1 MLCCAWTI
9 QAQHLSFHNISSNSQ
24 LPSGETRKLCQDSD
38 GYLWIPTSNGLARY
52 DGYDFLFVKTDKS
65 TRQQVLS
72 GYVNLVSEDSS
83 GNLWIGTNNG
93 LFLMDKETGNISKK
107 LTPVMDNSHIEAVL
121 PAKDGT
127 VWVATNRGLFA
138 KLPNSEDFAYCT
150 EEEWGITPT
159 DMKTLAMDNAG
170 YLWIGTWS
178 EGLLRYDVRGRKVVR
193 FKSVPEL
200 KSPHTLFFDRDRN
213 LWAGTWGSGLLRLDN
228 LYSSSGPNITVY
240 RKGKSET
247 SLLDDI
253 IYCINQDPATGDLWI
268 GSRSGLSILH
278 NKDLLNPDARFEN
291 YSPSQPGRDLPFN
304 EINSI
309 IPTRDHYMWLS
320 SGGGGVF
327 CTDTRS
333 REIEGNG
340 LNSIRKDY
348 GTSSVRALSHSS
360 DGIFRLSITGY
371 GLFEY
376 DLEKDRYTKFQTK
389 YIQDFIEVGEG
400 QVLAGSETGIMVCR
414 KGQVPRK
421 IAVSGFTDPFITRF
435 HRDIDGQLWVGTRE
449 NFGILTEDRR
459 YICINRM
466 LKNPADSIPPCLIC
480 DLASEKNGSI
490 WAATSDN
497 GIFHYTQ
504 TVEGY
509 ECRHF
514 EMPLTYG
521 AICLWSD
528 SSKCIWVGSEN
539 GLYIIKDDVLQMV
552 KPGDALL
559 SNGTVVTNIRE
570 DRNGHLWIATNK
582 GLIQMNRDKDGNP
595 DRISLYTS
603 SDGLM
608 DNYIPRNTIEELEDG
623 SFLVGSAHGI
633 SVVPL
638 FPPIAGQDGEEE
650 GTVAITD
657 FKVFDKSIRGF
668 EAKEKMGIS
677 RLSIDRSDSFTLKH
691 SQNNFTIEFARINFR
706 HSGSTRYAYMLEGY
720 DSDWISTDASHR
732 NAYYNNLK
740 PGNYTFLVK
749 ASKSN
754 GLWTAPRTIRIRVKP
769 APWASW
775 WVKCIY
781 VFIIA
786 LMVAIFLK
794 IGRNRM
800 QMQKKMEVIEINRRK
815 SEELNHS
822 KLQFFTNI
830 THELMTPLTI
840 IIAAVEE
847 LKTENPGVRQYDFIS
862 ENAMR
867 LMRLIQQILE
877 FRKAESGNLK
887 LKVVYGDITS
897 FVKNCV
903 MAFEP
908 LSQQKQIEYK
918 FESLGKT
925 PIEGWF
931 DTDKL
936 DKILYNLLSN
946 ATKYNHPGGS
956 VTVSMDLDIHGRNLV
971 LKVADTGDGMGEE
984 QLNHLFQRFYDG
996 DYRKH
1001 NTTGTGIGLSLVKNL
1016 VDLHHG
1022 QISVESHKGEGT
1034 TFTVLIPVHQD
1045 CYTAAERES
1054 FLDVTPESTEKKIP
1068 HQHNEENTTVM
1079 VVEDNR
1085 DLLVLLEEH
1094 LAKEYNVIAVGSAE
1108 EAKVQ
1113 LKENK
1118 GVKIIL
1124 SDIMMPGMNGYD
1136 FCAWIKE
1143 NIEYCHIP
1151 VVLITSKQTS
1161 ADKITGYEVGADAY
1175 LTKPFD
1181 VNVLDAIIC
1190 GLLRK
1195 VEKAGAD
1202 YRKQLVFNPG
1212 ELNYTTM
1219 DEKFLQQAV
1228 DYVNQHLGDFDFSLS
1243 DFTKA
1248 MNMSKSTL
1256 AEKMKTLTG
1265 MTPSGF
1271 VNNIRL
1277 NAASKIIQ
1285 QTDGKIRVSEVA
1297 YAVGFNDPKYFSSLF
1312 KKKFGVNP
1320 GDYCRNANQM
1330 Q

>member
-1 MLCCAWTI
+1 M
-9 QAQHLSFHNISSNSQ
+9 
-24 LPSGETRKLCQDSD
+24 
-38 GYLWIPTSNGLARY
+38 
-52 DGYDFLFVKTDKS
+52 
-65 TRQQVLS
+65 
-72 GYVNLVSEDSS
+72 
-83 GNLWIGTNNG
+83 
-93 LFLMDKETGNISKK
+93 
-107 LTPVMDNSHIEAVL
+107 
-121 PAKDGT
+121 
-127 VWVATNRGLFA
+127 
-138 KLPNSEDFAYCT
+138 
-150 EEEWGITPT
+150 
-159 DMKTLAMDNAG
+159 
-170 YLWIGTWS
+170 
-178 EGLLRYDVRGRKVVR
+178 
-193 FKSVPEL
+193 
-200 KSPHTLFFDRDRN
+200 
-213 LWAGTWGSGLLRLDN
+213 
-228 LYSSSGPNITVY
+228 
-240 RKGKSET
+240 
-247 SLLDDI
+247 
-253 IYCINQDPATGDLWI
+253 
-268 GSRSGLSILH
+268 
-278 NKDLLNPDARFEN
+278 
-291 YSPSQPGRDLPFN
+291 
-304 EINSI
+304 
-309 IPTRDHYMWLS
+309 
-320 SGGGGVF
+320 
-327 CTDTRS
+327 
-333 REIEGNG
+333 
-340 LNSIRKDY
+340 
-348 GTSSVRALSHSS
+348 RALSHSS
-360 DGIFRLSITGY
+360 DGILRLSIAGY

-400 QVLAGSETGIMVCR
+400 QVLAGSETGILVCS

-421 IAVSGFTDPFITRF
+421 IAVTGFTDPFITRF
-435 HRDIDGQLWVGTRE
+435 HKDMDGRLWVGTRE

-459 YICINRM
+459 YININGM

-480 DLASEKNGSI
+480 DLTSEKSGSI

-497 GIFHYTQ
+497 GIFHFTL
-504 TVEGY
+504 TEKLY
-509 ECRHF
+509 ECSHID
-514 EMPLTYG
+514 MPLTDG
-521 AICLWSD
+521 ALCLWSD
-528 SSKCIWVGSEN
+528 SAQRIWVGTEN
-539 GLYIIKDDVLQMV
+539 GLFIIKDNVLQMV
-552 KPGDALL
+552 KPVDALL

-570 DRNGHLWIATNK
+570 DRNGNLWIATNK
-582 GLIQMNRDKDGNP
+582 GLIQMSLDKEGHP
-595 DRISLYTS
+595 DKISLITS
-603 SDGLM
+603 TDGLM

-633 SVVPL
+633 STVPL
-638 FPPIAGQDGEEE
+638 FPSLNGQNEDGEDIL
-650 GTVAITD
+650 TITD
-657 FKVFDKSIRGF
+657 FKIFDKSLRTLPPPD
-668 EAKEKMGIS
+668 KQDVS
-677 RLSIDRSDSFTLKH
+677 RYAIDRSSDFVLKH
-691 SQNNFTIEFARINFR
+691 SQNNFTIEFAKINFR

-720 DSDWISTDASHR
+720 DQDWISTDASHR

-740 PGNYTFLVK
+740 PGKYRFFVK
-749 ASKSN
+749 ASKPN
-754 GLWTAPRTIRIRVKP
+754 GEWTVPKIIQISVNP

-775 WVKCIY
+775 WAKCIY
-781 VFIIA
+781 AVIVVFIAAVI
-786 LMVAIFLK
+786 LK
-794 IGRNRM
+794 ISRNRM
-800 QMQKKMEVIEINRRK
+800 QMQKKMEVFEINRKK
-815 SEELNHS
+815 SEELNHN

-840 IIAAVEE
+840 IITAVEE
-847 LKTENPGVRQYDFIS
+847 LKTENPGVRQYEFIS

-908 LSQQKQIEYK
+908 LSQKKQIEYK
-918 FESLGKT
+918 FESLGKKN
-925 PIEGWF
+925 IEGWF

-956 VTVSMDLDIHGRNLV
+956 VTVSTDLDIQGRNLV
-971 LKVADTGDGMGEE
+971 LKVSDTGDGMSEE
-984 QLNHLFQRFYDG
+984 QLDHLFQRFYDG

-1022 QISVESHKGEGT
+1022 QISVESRKGEGT
-1034 TFTVLIPVHQD
+1034 TFTVLIPVHQN
-1045 CYTAAERES
+1045 CYTAAEKES
-1054 FLDVTPESTEKKIP
+1054 ILDVTPQITEQRIP

-1085 DLLVLLEEH
+1085 DLLGLLEEH
-1094 LAKEYNVIAVGSAE
+1094 LAKEYNVIAAGSAE
-1108 EAKVQ
+1108 EAIAQ
-1113 LKENK
+1113 LKENN

-1151 VVLITSKQTS
+1151 VVLITAKQTS

-1195 VEKAGAD
+1195 VEKAGSD

-1320 GDYCRNANQM
+1320 GDYCRNANQI

>member
-1 MLCCAWTI
+1 M
-9 QAQHLSFHNISSNSQ
+9 
-24 LPSGETRKLCQDSD
+24 
-38 GYLWIPTSNGLARY
+38 
-52 DGYDFLFVKTDKS
+52 
-65 TRQQVLS
+65 
-72 GYVNLVSEDSS
+72 
-83 GNLWIGTNNG
+83 
-93 LFLMDKETGNISKK
+93 
-107 LTPVMDNSHIEAVL
+107 
-121 PAKDGT
+121 
-127 VWVATNRGLFA
+127 
-138 KLPNSEDFAYCT
+138 
-150 EEEWGITPT
+150 
-159 DMKTLAMDNAG
+159 
-170 YLWIGTWS
+170 
-178 EGLLRYDVRGRKVVR
+178 
-193 FKSVPEL
+193 
-200 KSPHTLFFDRDRN
+200 
-213 LWAGTWGSGLLRLDN
+213 
-228 LYSSSGPNITVY
+228 
-240 RKGKSET
+240 
-247 SLLDDI
+247 
-253 IYCINQDPATGDLWI
+253 
-268 GSRSGLSILH
+268 
-278 NKDLLNPDARFEN
+278 
-291 YSPSQPGRDLPFN
+291 
-304 EINSI
+304 
-309 IPTRDHYMWLS
+309 
-320 SGGGGVF
+320 
-327 CTDTRS
+327 
-333 REIEGNG
+333 
-340 LNSIRKDY
+340 
-348 GTSSVRALSHSS
+348 RALSHSS
-360 DGIFRLSITGY
+360 DGILRLSIAGY

-400 QVLAGSETGIMVCR
+400 QVLAGSETGILVCS

-421 IAVSGFTDPFITRF
+421 IAVTGFTDPFITRF
-435 HRDIDGQLWVGTRE
+435 HKDMDGRLWVGTRE

-459 YICINRM
+459 YININGM

-480 DLASEKNGSI
+480 DLTSEKSGSI

-497 GIFHYTQ
+497 GIFHFTL
-504 TVEGY
+504 TEKLY
-509 ECRHF
+509 ECSHID
-514 EMPLTYG
+514 MPLTDG
-521 AICLWSD
+521 ALCLWSD
-528 SSKCIWVGSEN
+528 SAQRIWVGTEN
-539 GLYIIKDDVLQMV
+539 GLFIIKDNVLQMV
-552 KPGDALL
+552 KPVDALL

-570 DRNGHLWIATNK
+570 DRNGNLWIATNK
-582 GLIQMNRDKDGNP
+582 GLIQMSLDKEGHP
-595 DRISLYTS
+595 DKISLITS
-603 SDGLM
+603 TDGLM

-633 SVVPL
+633 STVPL
-638 FPPIAGQDGEEE
+638 FPSLNGQNEDGEDIL
-650 GTVAITD
+650 TITD
-657 FKVFDKSIRGF
+657 FKIFDKSLRTLPPPD
-668 EAKEKMGIS
+668 KQDVS
-677 RLSIDRSDSFTLKH
+677 RYAIDRSSDFVLKH
-691 SQNNFTIEFARINFR
+691 SQNNFTIEFAKINFR

-720 DSDWISTDASHR
+720 DQDWISTDASHR

-740 PGNYTFLVK
+740 PGKYRFFVK
-749 ASKSN
+749 ASKPN
-754 GLWTAPRTIRIRVKP
+754 GEWTVPKIIQISVNP

-775 WVKCIY
+775 WAKCIY
-781 VFIIA
+781 AVIVVFIAAVI
-786 LMVAIFLK
+786 LK
-794 IGRNRM
+794 ISRNRM
-800 QMQKKMEVIEINRRK
+800 QMQKKMEVFEINRKK
-815 SEELNHS
+815 SEELNHN

-840 IIAAVEE
+840 IITAVEE
-847 LKTENPGVRQYDFIS
+847 LKTENPGVRQYEFIS

-908 LSQQKQIEYK
+908 LSQKKQIEYK
-918 FESLGKT
+918 FESLGKKN
-925 PIEGWF
+925 IEGWF

-956 VTVSMDLDIHGRNLV
+956 VTVSTDLDIQGRNLV
-971 LKVADTGDGMGEE
+971 LKVSDTGDGMSEE
-984 QLNHLFQRFYDG
+984 QLDHLFQRFYDG

-1022 QISVESHKGEGT
+1022 QISVESRKGEGT
-1034 TFTVLIPVHQD
+1034 TFTVLIPVHQN
-1045 CYTAAERES
+1045 CYTAAEKES
-1054 FLDVTPESTEKKIP
+1054 ILDVTPQITEQRIP

-1085 DLLVLLEEH
+1085 DLLGLLEEH
-1094 LAKEYNVIAVGSAE
+1094 LAKEYNVIAAGSAE
-1108 EAKVQ
+1108 EAIAQ
-1113 LKENK
+1113 LKENN

-1151 VVLITSKQTS
+1151 VVLITAKQTS

-1248 MNMSKSTL
+1248 MNMSESTL

>member
-1 MLCCAWTI
+1 M
-9 QAQHLSFHNISSNSQ
+9 
-24 LPSGETRKLCQDSD
+24 
-38 GYLWIPTSNGLARY
+38 
-52 DGYDFLFVKTDKS
+52 
-65 TRQQVLS
+65 
-72 GYVNLVSEDSS
+72 
-83 GNLWIGTNNG
+83 
-93 LFLMDKETGNISKK
+93 
-107 LTPVMDNSHIEAVL
+107 
-121 PAKDGT
+121 
-127 VWVATNRGLFA
+127 
-138 KLPNSEDFAYCT
+138 
-150 EEEWGITPT
+150 
-159 DMKTLAMDNAG
+159 
-170 YLWIGTWS
+170 
-178 EGLLRYDVRGRKVVR
+178 
-193 FKSVPEL
+193 
-200 KSPHTLFFDRDRN
+200 
-213 LWAGTWGSGLLRLDN
+213 
-228 LYSSSGPNITVY
+228 
-240 RKGKSET
+240 
-247 SLLDDI
+247 
-253 IYCINQDPATGDLWI
+253 
-268 GSRSGLSILH
+268 
-278 NKDLLNPDARFEN
+278 
-291 YSPSQPGRDLPFN
+291 
-304 EINSI
+304 
-309 IPTRDHYMWLS
+309 
-320 SGGGGVF
+320 
-327 CTDTRS
+327 
-333 REIEGNG
+333 
-340 LNSIRKDY
+340 
-348 GTSSVRALSHSS
+348 RALSHSS
-360 DGIFRLSITGY
+360 DGILRLSIAGY

-400 QVLAGSETGIMVCR
+400 QVLAGSETGILVCS

-421 IAVSGFTDPFITRF
+421 IAVTGFTDPFITRF
-435 HRDIDGQLWVGTRE
+435 HKDMDGRLWVGTRE

-459 YICINRM
+459 YININGM

-480 DLASEKNGSI
+480 DLTSEKSGSI

-497 GIFHYTQ
+497 GIFHFTL
-504 TVEGY
+504 TEKLY
-509 ECRHF
+509 ECSHID
-514 EMPLTYG
+514 MPLTDG
-521 AICLWSD
+521 ALCLWSD
-528 SSKCIWVGSEN
+528 SAQRIWVGTEN
-539 GLYIIKDDVLQMV
+539 GLFIIKDNVLQMV
-552 KPGDALL
+552 KPVDALL

-570 DRNGHLWIATNK
+570 DRNGNLWIATNK
-582 GLIQMNRDKDGNP
+582 GLIQMSLDKEGHP
-595 DRISLYTS
+595 DKISLITS
-603 SDGLM
+603 TDGLM

-633 SVVPL
+633 STVPL
-638 FPPIAGQDGEEE
+638 FPSLNGQNEDGEDIL
-650 GTVAITD
+650 TITD
-657 FKVFDKSIRGF
+657 FKIFDKSLRTLPPPD
-668 EAKEKMGIS
+668 KQDVS
-677 RLSIDRSDSFTLKH
+677 RYAIDRSSDFVLKH
-691 SQNNFTIEFARINFR
+691 SQNNFTIEFAKINFR

-720 DSDWISTDASHR
+720 DQDWISTDASHR

-740 PGNYTFLVK
+740 PGKYRFFVK
-749 ASKSN
+749 ASKPN
-754 GLWTAPRTIRIRVKP
+754 GEWTVPKIIQISVNP

-775 WVKCIY
+775 WAKCIY
-781 VFIIA
+781 AVIVVFIAAVI
-786 LMVAIFLK
+786 LK
-794 IGRNRM
+794 ISRNRM
-800 QMQKKMEVIEINRRK
+800 QMQKKMEVFEINRKK
-815 SEELNHS
+815 SEELNHN

-840 IIAAVEE
+840 IITAVEE
-847 LKTENPGVRQYDFIS
+847 LKTENPGVRQYEFIS

-908 LSQQKQIEYK
+908 LSQKKQIEYK
-918 FESLGKT
+918 FESLGKKN
-925 PIEGWF
+925 IEGWF

-956 VTVSMDLDIHGRNLV
+956 VTVSTDLDIQGRNLV
-971 LKVADTGDGMGEE
+971 LKVSDTGDGMSEE
-984 QLNHLFQRFYDG
+984 QLDHLFQRFYDG

-1151 VVLITSKQTS
+1151 VVLITAKQTS

-1228 DYVNQHLGDFDFSLS
+1228 DYVNLHLGDFDFSLS

-1320 GDYCRNANQM
+1320 GDYCRNANQI

>member
-1 MLCCAWTI
+1 
-9 QAQHLSFHNISSNSQ
+9 
-24 LPSGETRKLCQDSD
+24 
-38 GYLWIPTSNGLARY
+38 
-52 DGYDFLFVKTDKS
+52 
-65 TRQQVLS
+65 
-72 GYVNLVSEDSS
+72 
-83 GNLWIGTNNG
+83 
-93 LFLMDKETGNISKK
+93 
-107 LTPVMDNSHIEAVL
+107 
-121 PAKDGT
+121 
-127 VWVATNRGLFA
+127 
-138 KLPNSEDFAYCT
+138 
-150 EEEWGITPT
+150 
-159 DMKTLAMDNAG
+159 
-170 YLWIGTWS
+170 
-178 EGLLRYDVRGRKVVR
+178 
-193 FKSVPEL
+193 
-200 KSPHTLFFDRDRN
+200 
-213 LWAGTWGSGLLRLDN
+213 
-228 LYSSSGPNITVY
+228 
-240 RKGKSET
+240 
-247 SLLDDI
+247 
-253 IYCINQDPATGDLWI
+253 
-268 GSRSGLSILH
+268 
-278 NKDLLNPDARFEN
+278 
-291 YSPSQPGRDLPFN
+291 
-304 EINSI
+304 
-309 IPTRDHYMWLS
+309 
-320 SGGGGVF
+320 
-327 CTDTRS
+327 
-333 REIEGNG
+333 
-340 LNSIRKDY
+340 
-348 GTSSVRALSHSS
+348 
-360 DGIFRLSITGY
+360 
-371 GLFEY
+371 
-376 DLEKDRYTKFQTK
+376 
-389 YIQDFIEVGEG
+389 
-400 QVLAGSETGIMVCR
+400 
-414 KGQVPRK
+414 
-421 IAVSGFTDPFITRF
+421 
-435 HRDIDGQLWVGTRE
+435 
-449 NFGILTEDRR
+449 
-459 YICINRM
+459 
-466 LKNPADSIPPCLIC
+466 
-480 DLASEKNGSI
+480 
-490 WAATSDN
+490 
-497 GIFHYTQ
+497 
-504 TVEGY
+504 
-509 ECRHF
+509 
-514 EMPLTYG
+514 MPLTDG
-521 AICLWSD
+521 ALCLWSD
-528 SSKCIWVGSEN
+528 SAQRIWVGTEN
-539 GLYIIKDDVLQMV
+539 GLFIIKDNVLQMV
-552 KPGDALL
+552 KPVDALL

-570 DRNGHLWIATNK
+570 DRNGNLWIATNK
-582 GLIQMNRDKDGNP
+582 GLIQMSLDKEGHP
-595 DRISLYTS
+595 DKISLITS
-603 SDGLM
+603 TDGLM

-633 SVVPL
+633 STVPL
-638 FPPIAGQDGEEE
+638 FPSLNGQNEDGEDIL
-650 GTVAITD
+650 TITD
-657 FKVFDKSIRGF
+657 FKIFDKSLRTLPPPD
-668 EAKEKMGIS
+668 KQDVS
-677 RLSIDRSDSFTLKH
+677 RYAIDRSSDFVLKH
-691 SQNNFTIEFARINFR
+691 SQNNFTIEFAKINFR

-720 DSDWISTDASHR
+720 DQDWISTDASHR

-740 PGNYTFLVK
+740 PGKYRFFVK
-749 ASKSN
+749 ASKPN
-754 GLWTAPRTIRIRVKP
+754 GEWTVPKIIQISVNP

-775 WVKCIY
+775 WAKCIY
-781 VFIIA
+781 AVIVVFIAAVI
-786 LMVAIFLK
+786 LK
-794 IGRNRM
+794 ISRNRM
-800 QMQKKMEVIEINRRK
+800 QMQKKMEVFEINRKK
-815 SEELNHS
+815 SEELNHN

-840 IIAAVEE
+840 IITAVEE
-847 LKTENPGVRQYDFIS
+847 LKTENPGVRQYEFIS

-908 LSQQKQIEYK
+908 LSQKKQIEYK
-918 FESLGKT
+918 FESLGKKN
-925 PIEGWF
+925 IEGWF

-956 VTVSMDLDIHGRNLV
+956 VTVSTDLDIQGRNLV
-971 LKVADTGDGMGEE
+971 LKVSDTGDGMSEE
-984 QLNHLFQRFYDG
+984 QLDHLFQRFYDG

-1022 QISVESHKGEGT
+1022 QISVESRKGEGT
-1034 TFTVLIPVHQD
+1034 TFTVLIPVHQN
-1045 CYTAAERES
+1045 CYTAAEKES
-1054 FLDVTPESTEKKIP
+1054 ILDVTPQITEQRIP

-1085 DLLVLLEEH
+1085 DLLGLLEEH
-1094 LAKEYNVIAVGSAE
+1094 LAKEYNVIAAGSAE
-1108 EAKVQ
+1108 EAIAQ
-1113 LKENK
+1113 LKENN

-1151 VVLITSKQTS
+1151 VVLITAKQTS

-1320 GDYCRNANQM
+1320 GDYCRNANQI